1 MANEAEASVEKHK
14 SKVSKCVRS
23 RASSPPCAACKKMRK
38 KCSSDCI
45 FAPYFGSSQ
54 GSTLFAAVH
63 KVFGA
68 NNLSKLLLEVEEI
81 HRNEAINSLCYEA
94 QTRLA
99 NPVHGCVSTI
109 SALQRQ
115 VASLQGELAMVQNQL
130 INTQNLY
137 ESLLGRTYQ
146 QQQANINVVVQP
158 SANNVM
164 NMSYFNPGFDHLSM
178 QTAPSTDNMQPLPF
192 SGLPHFNNDIPHFF
206 P

>member
-1 MANEAEASVEKHK
+1 MANEAQANVEKQK

-81 HRNEAINSLCYEA
+81 HRNETINSLCYEA

-115 VASLQGELAMVQNQL
+115 VSLIITMFKLLPLFFFVYIFT
-130 INTQNLY
+130 IN
-137 ESLLGRTYQ
+137 
-146 QQQANINVVVQP
+146 
-158 SANNVM
+158 
-164 NMSYFNPGFDHLSM
+164 FDILFM
-178 QTAPSTDNMQPLPF
+178 FIAKKKLF
-192 SGLPHFNNDIPHFF
+192 L
-206 P
+206 